1 MTTDLAAAMARCFQQ
16 MTTDRTFD
24 EEDAMFR
31 VGDVRALAEAAQQ
44 PSQLHGWQFQP
55 DNDSPGLYLQCSSQ
69 AQREAI
75 MRALGW
81 WPNMPEYR
89 EDTPTG
95 L

>member
-1 MTTDLAAAMARCFQQ
+1 MSTKLTAALLRCSLQ
-16 MTTDRTFD
+16 MDPAGAHD
-24 EEDAMFR
+24 DEDAMFR

-44 PSQLHGWQFQP
+44 PPQLHGWQFQS
-55 DNDSPGLYLQCSSQ
+55 DKDSPGLYLQCSSQ